1 MPELT
6 DLSVIRTLCE
16 KYDFA
21 LSKGFGQN
29 FIINPGLP
37 PKIVDASGVDKN
49 WGVLEIGPG
58 IGVLTKEL
66 ASRAAKVVSIEV
78 DERLPPLLAETMAG
92 VDNFKLVLQD
102 VLKVDLRA
110 LIEEEFP
117 GMPVAVCANL
127 PYYITSPIVMK
138 LLGDRLPIQNLTVM
152 VQKEAADRLAA
163 APGTRASSAISC
175 AVSYYATS
183 KLMFTAAPGSFYPAP
198 KVTSAVVR
206 MDIRPAPAVQV
217 EDENGYFA
225 LIRAAFGQRRK
236 TAANAIASG
245 LGLPKEKVIAAI
257 EAAGFDARIRP
268 EALTLED
275 FAKIQQA
282 LGWGN
287 WQATVASVT
296 GLVAKENIVGTMG
309 ILYGG
314 GDATVYQ
321 TLASKFTEPSGLSF
335 LLFNLLCA
343 PCFAAMGAIKREMN
357 SAKWFWFAIGYQCGL
372 AYLVSL
378 VVYQIGVLITAGT
391 FGVGTVVAFLII
403 AFFLYMLFRPNKN
416 AQFAKI
422 KTN

>member
-37 PKIVDASGVDKN
+37 PKIVDASGVDKS

-66 ASRAAKVVSIEV
+66 AQRAAKVVSIEV

-175 AVSYYATS
+175 AVSYYVHRRAGQ
-183 KLMFTAAPGSFYPAP
+183 LLPGPEGHQRRCADGHPHHSRRTGGGRGRLLRPHPCRF
-198 KVTSAVVR
+198 
-206 MDIRPAPAVQV
+206 RPAP
-217 EDENGYFA
+217 
-225 LIRAAFGQRRK
+225 
-236 TAANAIASG
+236 
-245 LGLPKEKVIAAI
+245 
-257 EAAGFDARIRP
+257 
-268 EALTLED
+268 
-275 FAKIQQA
+275 
-282 LGWGN
+282 
-287 WQATVASVT
+287 
-296 GLVAKENIVGTMG
+296 
-309 ILYGG
+309 
-314 GDATVYQ
+314 
-321 TLASKFTEPSGLSF
+321 
-335 LLFNLLCA
+335 
-343 PCFAAMGAIKREMN
+343 
-357 SAKWFWFAIGYQCGL
+357 
-372 AYLVSL
+372 
-378 VVYQIGVLITAGT
+378 
-391 FGVGTVVAFLII
+391 
-403 AFFLYMLFRPNKN
+403 
-416 AQFAKI
+416 
-422 KTN
+422 